1 MANLWFSAALLNP
14 FQYQS
19 FARHYHIYAG
29 NNNKTGNAKLRHLQ
43 LLQED
48 IL

>member
-1 MANLWFSAALLNP
+1 MVNLLFSTALLKP

-19 FARHYHIYAG
+19 FTRHYHIYAG
-29 NNNKTGNAKLRHLQ
+29 NNNKAGNAKLRHLQ